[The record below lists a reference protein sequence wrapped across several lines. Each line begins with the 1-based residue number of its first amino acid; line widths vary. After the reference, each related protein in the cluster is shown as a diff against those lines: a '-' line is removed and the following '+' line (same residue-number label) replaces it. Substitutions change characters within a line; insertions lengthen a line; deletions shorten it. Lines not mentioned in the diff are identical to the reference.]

1 MKGTLCFSTEDR
13 INSGI
18 GQVPYNIHALSKDKI
33 VLNEHET
40 KSDLPRQSD
49 KPGSGS
55 LVALS
60 LGKEIVQAQSPFL

>member
-1 MKGTLCFSTEDR
+1 M
-13 INSGI
+13 
-18 GQVPYNIHALSKDKI
+18 PYNIHALSKDKI

-40 KSDLPRQSD
+40 RSDLPRQSD

-55 LVALS
+55 LGALS